1 MSQYSA
7 RFFSQHSR
15 FGPVLRETKMALAVQ
30 ISDEASA
37 ALPPATPATVA
48 SVTKRIANLWP
59 AAMIAL
65 ALILTLCWNVGLL
78 LLVWWV
84 V

>member
-1 MSQYSA
+1 
-7 RFFSQHSR
+7 
-15 FGPVLRETKMALAVQ
+15 MALAVQ
-30 ISDEASA
+30 ISDETSA
-37 ALPPATPATVA
+37 ALPPATHVTAA

-59 AAMIAL
+59 AAMIVFAL
-65 ALILTLCWNVGLL
+65 VLTLCWNVGLL